1 MFIRGLLPRN
11 QDLLHSL
18 VSGLT
23 DICLLVRL
31 REKKPDFVPRCFFQV
46 VKILSAAA
54 GKVYCA
60 DEVISGSPLSNS

>member
-1 MFIRGLLPRN
+1 MLVHLKMISKKGDF
-11 QDLLHSL
+11 LHSE
-18 VSGLT
+18 LT
-23 DICLLVRL
+23 AICLLVRL

>member
-1 MFIRGLLPRN
+1 MHLKMISKKGDF
-11 QDLLHSL
+11 LHSE
-18 VSGLT
+18 LT
-23 DICLLVRL
+23 AICLLVRL
-31 REKKPDFVPRCFFQV
+31 REKKPDFVPRCFFVQV